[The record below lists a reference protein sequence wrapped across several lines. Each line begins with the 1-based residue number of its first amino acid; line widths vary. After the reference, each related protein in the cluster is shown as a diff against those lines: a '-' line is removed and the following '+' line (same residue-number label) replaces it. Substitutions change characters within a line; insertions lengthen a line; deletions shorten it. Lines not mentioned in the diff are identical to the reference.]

1 MNPTLAA
8 LLSTIL
14 FSTSDDEGN
23 PLDDRFT
30 IADVCAID
38 AKRLYAEYQ
47 QFLTKVETKIKEKI
61 GDNWNSIDEFYD
73 IAFPSENQT
82 EHDYILTRNQH
93 GAGFWD
99 GDWNKNV
106 SEILSD
112 AAHSQIPIEAYE
124 GRDGKVYLY

>member
-8 LLSTIL
+8 LLSTVL
-14 FSTSDDEGN
+14 SLTSDDEGN

-30 IADVCAID
+30 ISDVCAID
-38 AKRLYAEYQ
+38 AKRLYSEYQ
-47 QFLTKVETKIKEKI
+47 QFIARVEIKIKEKI

-73 IAFPSENQT
+73 MAFPSENQT

-112 AAHSQIPIEAYE
+112 VARSQIPIEAYE